1 MFTGFYLVQYHL
13 LRRFEV
19 PLRPELWSDFAAGAV
34 PPSDSQQ
41 RDDRPARQHSPLT
54 GRGRTKSVRRR
65 RNSSNDPSGVAG
77 GSHVRKTRR
86 TTPRLSGRME
96 CPAEQSTRMTDYY
109 DAQGE
114 REVRPIQFFY
124 FSGTDVNSNI
134 VWPHSALLLLSFF
147 VHFLFQPWIQW
158 QLFNWLVGSRPEKM
172 AFGSTISVF
181 NPISNTCNN
190 KLTQDHYC

>member
-1 MFTGFYLVQYHL
+1 MFTGFYLSQYHL

-19 PLRPELWSDFAAGAV
+19 PLRPELWSDFASGAV
-34 PPSDSQQ
+34 PASDLQQ
-41 RDDRPARQHSPLT
+41 RDDRPARQHSPIT

-86 TTPRLSGRME
+86 TTPRASGRLE

-114 REVRPIQFFY
+114 REVLPIHSFHFAVTH
-124 FSGTDVNSNI
+124 GDPNI
-134 VWPHSALLLLSFF
+134 V
-147 VHFLFQPWIQW
+147 
-158 QLFNWLVGSRPEKM
+158 
-172 AFGSTISVF
+172 
-181 NPISNTCNN
+181 
-190 KLTQDHYC
+190 

>member
-1 MFTGFYLVQYHL
+1 MFTCFYLAQYHL

-19 PLRPELWSDFAAGAV
+19 PLRPELWSDFAARAV

-41 RDDRPARQHSPLT
+41 RDDRPARQHSLLT

-96 CPAEQSTRMTDYY
+96 CPAESRLGWLIITMLRAKERYGQSS
-109 DAQGE
+109 
-114 REVRPIQFFY
+114 FFI
-124 FSGTDVNSNI
+124 SLGLMWTSNI

-147 VHFLFQPWIQW
+147 VHFLFQPWIRW
-158 QLFNWLVGSRPEKM
+158 
-172 AFGSTISVF
+172 
-181 NPISNTCNN
+181 
-190 KLTQDHYC
+190 

>member
-1 MFTGFYLVQYHL
+1 MFTGFYLVQHHL

-19 PLRPELWSDFAAGAV
+19 PLRPVLWSDFAAGAV
-34 PPSDSQQ
+34 PASDLQQ
-41 RDDRPARQHSPLT
+41 RDDRPARQHSHLT

-65 RNSSNDPSGVAG
+65 RNSSNDRSGVAG

-96 CPAEQSTRMTDYY
+96 CPADQSTRMTDYY

-114 REVRPIQFFY
+114 REVRPIQFFC

-134 VWPHSALLLLSFF
+134 VWPHSALLPLSFF
-147 VHFLFQPWIQW
+147 LHFLFQPWIQW
-158 QLFNWLVGSRPEKM
+158 QLFTWLVGSRPEKI
-172 AFGSTISVF
+172 AFRSTISVF

-190 KLTQDHYC
+190 KPTQNHYF